1 MSQYVAFGWTP
12 EELACFERAKTPHN
26 VVMLPGDMHA
36 DTLVILKPTALTRD
50 LVHEIMRRLY
60 KVGWVVEARKVSVAK
75 DMWMR
80 HYADLLNKY
89 SADVQSDVCDRM
101 HGCVIV
107 MRMRGRDIVAR
118 VRTLIGATN
127 PREAAPGTIRADLAW
142 ETSYNLIHASA
153 VGESEQELQLWR
165 DALLGCNYI

>member
-1 MSQYVAFGWTP
+1 MSQHIAFGWTQ
-12 EELACFERAKTPHN
+12 EELACFEHARKPHN
-26 VVMLPGDMHA
+26 VVMLPGDVTA

-60 KVGWVVEARKVSVAK
+60 KVGWVVTACKVSVAK

-80 HYADLLNKY
+80 HYADLAARY
-89 SADVQSDVCDRM
+89 GPEVQSDVCDRM

-153 VGESEQELQLWR
+153 VGESEQELQLWG
-165 DALLGCNYI
+165 DILAGDIA

>member
-1 MSQYVAFGWTP
+1 MSQHVVFGWTQ
-12 EELACFERAKTPHN
+12 EELACFEHARKPHN
-26 VVMLPGDMHA
+26 VVMLPGDIHA

-60 KVGWVVEARKVSVAK
+60 KVGWVVEARKVSVPK
-75 DMWMR
+75 EMWMR
-80 HYADLLNKY
+80 HYADLSDKY
-89 SADVQSDVCDRM
+89 GADVQSAVCDRM

-118 VRTLIGATN
+118 VRALIGATN

-153 VGESEQELQLWR
+153 VGESEQELQLW
-165 DALLGCNYI
+165 DEVLTAST